1 MFLKILTSILVP
13 IQLSSSLTKF
23 IPYHHQRVSRANLS
37 KAIIKKIGH
46 SSFAPSE
53 FEHNEQLV
61 HELKAA
67 VTLVSRL
74 PSEVSSDTKIG
85 TVQHNLIQYVDLDTS

>member
-13 IQLSSSLTKF
+13 IQLASSLTKF
-23 IPYHHQRVSRANLS
+23 IPYHHQRIARTNLS

-74 PSEVSSDTKIG
+74 SSEVSSDTKIG
-85 TVQHNLIQYVDLDTS
+85 TVQHNIIQFVDLETS

>member
-13 IQLSSSLTKF
+13 IQLASSLTKF
-23 IPYHHQRVSRANLS
+23 IPYHHQRIARTNLS

-46 SSFAPSE
+46 SSFAPSQ

-74 PSEVSSDTKIG
+74 PSEEASDTKIG

>member
-13 IQLSSSLTKF
+13 IQLASSLTKF
-23 IPYHHQRVSRANLS
+23 IPYHHQRIARTNLS
-37 KAIIKKIGH
+37 KAIIRKIGH
-46 SSFAPSE
+46 SSFAPSQ

-74 PSEVSSDTKIG
+74 PLEVASDTKIG
-85 TVQHNLIQYVDLDTS
+85 TVQHNQIQYMFLI

>member
-1 MFLKILTSILVP
+1 MFLKILASILVP

-23 IPYHHQRVSRANLS
+23 IPYHHQRIARTNLS
-37 KAIIKKIGH
+37 KAIIRKIGH
-46 SSFAPSE
+46 SSFAPSQ

-74 PSEVSSDTKIG
+74 PSEVASDTKIG

>member
-1 MFLKILTSILVP
+1 MDILQKFA
-13 IQLSSSLTKF
+13 IQATIYKEVELLR
-23 IPYHHQRVSRANLS
+23 PENRVQRIASTNLS

-46 SSFAPSE
+46 SSFAPSQ

-67 VTLVSRL
+67 VSLVSRL
-74 PSEVSSDTKIG
+74 PLEVASDTKIG